1 MSGFWH
7 NYRSSMAGQEQSL
20 SNSFCQG
27 TNSTPVPWNR
37 HSTRA
42 MSEDEELS
50 NLSYQKTQMVPLTS
64 ISVLINICST
74 RVVGQEEELNSV
86 SPPEETNGP
95 IGIDISTFRQTQHA
109 CVISQDE
116 LSLPYQETHIVPWT
130 SRTLRSSRYS
140 VVIQDEKLNSLSYQE
155 TQLSHWHLDQ
165 YLETDT
171 IPA

>member
-1 MSGFWH
+1 MGRNISIVPAVPMSGFWH

-64 ISVLINICST
+64 ISVLINRCST

-109 CVISQDE
+109 CNKPRRTKFA
-116 LSLPYQETHIVPWT
+116 LPRDAHRPMDIENITFQ
-130 SRTLRSSRYS
+130 
-140 VVIQDEKLNSLSYQE
+140 
-155 TQLSHWHLDQ
+155 
-165 YLETDT
+165 
-171 IPA
+171 